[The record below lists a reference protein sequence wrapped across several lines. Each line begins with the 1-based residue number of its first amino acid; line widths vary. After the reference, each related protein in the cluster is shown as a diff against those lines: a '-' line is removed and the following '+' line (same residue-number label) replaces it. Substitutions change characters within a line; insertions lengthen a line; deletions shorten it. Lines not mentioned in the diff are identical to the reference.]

1 MTKNSLAYIPL
12 DMNKIKQSMIGGIY
26 VKKYL
31 IFGAALIIILGA
43 LIVPKILK
51 SNDGNVGFKAVEME
65 DLPTEIQEALPKYIM
80 EERALTCKF
89 QDDIYVIVTRGEKK
103 SKGYFVDIDS
113 IQMESYGEDKYD
125 LVVNAKFIDPNPNEI
140 VSQEYDYP
148 IIIVK
153 TNLKTMPEAVHLDVE
168 YVE

>member
-1 MTKNSLAYIPL
+1 MALAYIPV
-12 DMNKIKQSMIGGIY
+12 DMNKIKLSMIGGIY

-43 LIVPKILK
+43 LIVPKVLK
-51 SNDGNVGFKAVEME
+51 SNDGEVSFKEVAME

-113 IQMESYGEDKYD
+113 IQVESYGEDKFD
-125 LVVNAKFIDPNPNEI
+125 LIVNAQFIDPNPDEI

-148 IIIVK
+148 IIVVK
-153 TNLKTMPEAVHLDVE
+153 TNLKTMPQAVHLDIE